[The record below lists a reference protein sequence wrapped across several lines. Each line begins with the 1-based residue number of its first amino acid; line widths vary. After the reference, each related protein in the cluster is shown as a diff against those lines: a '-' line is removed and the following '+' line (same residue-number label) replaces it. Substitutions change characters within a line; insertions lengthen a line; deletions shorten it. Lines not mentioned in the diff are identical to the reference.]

1 MPHIGNTMEATT
13 MEAKTDTRR
22 HLGAQAWREVFR
34 RFEGS
39 GDSVVG
45 FCKREGLNT
54 SSFHR
59 WRRRLMTT
67 TAAANSSQEPREAA
81 QRQSAVAS
89 FIEVGSMGA
98 ANEPAARL
106 EVRLELVWGLV
117 LQLDRG
123 RLCYT

>member
-1 MPHIGNTMEATT
+1 

-22 HLGAQAWREVFR
+22 HLSAQAWREVFG

-59 WRRRLMTT
+59 WRQRLAL
-67 TAAANSSQEPREAA
+67 TAKASTAPEPGGAT
-81 QRQSAVAS
+81 RQSAVAS
-89 FIEVGSMGA
+89 FIEMGPMA
-98 ANEPAARL
+98 AARAAAGRL
-106 EVRLELVWGLV
+106 EVRLDLGAGLV
-117 LQLDRG
+117 LHVVRG
-123 RLCYT
+123 

>member
-1 MPHIGNTMEATT
+1 MAFDNAPHGNTMEATT
-13 MEAKTDTRR
+13 MEAKTGTRR

-34 RFEGS
+34 RFDSS
-39 GDSVVG
+39 GDSAVG

-59 WRRRLMTT
+59 WRRRLTT
-67 TAAANSSQEPREAA
+67 TAAAANSSQEPREAA

-89 FIEVGSMGA
+89 FIEMGSMGT

-106 EVRLELVWGLV
+106 EVRLDLGAGLV
-117 LQLDRG
+117 LHVVRG
-123 RLCYT
+123 

>member
-1 MPHIGNTMEATT
+1 MEV
-13 MEAKTDTRR
+13 KTDTRR

-59 WRRRLMTT
+59 WRQRLATT
-67 TAAANSSQEPREAA
+67 PAAASSSQEPREAA
-81 QRQSAVAS
+81 RQSAVAS

-106 EVRLELVWGLV
+106 EVRLELGGGLV
-117 LQLDRG
+117 LQLVRG
-123 RLCYT
+123 

>member
-1 MPHIGNTMEATT
+1 
-13 MEAKTDTRR
+13 MEAKVGRRR
-22 HLGAQAWREVFR
+22 HLDVQSWCDVFR

-59 WRRRLMTT
+59 WRRRLTTT
-67 TAAANSSQEPREAA
+67 TAAAVSTSQEPREAA
-81 QRQSAVAS
+81 RQSETAN

-106 EVRLELVWGLV
+106 ELRLELGGGLV
-117 LQLDRG
+117 LQLVRG
-123 RLCYT
+123 

>member
-1 MPHIGNTMEATT
+1 MPDIGDTMEAVT
-13 MEAKTDTRR
+13 MEAKTGTRR
-22 HLGAQAWREVFR
+22 HLDVQAWREVFR
-34 RFEGS
+34 RFEDS
-39 GDSVVG
+39 GESVVG

-59 WRRRLMTT
+59 WRRRLTT

-89 FIEVGSMGA
+89 FIEMGSMGA

-106 EVRLELVWGLV
+106 EVRLELGGGLV
-117 LQLDRG
+117 LQLVRG
-123 RLCYT
+123 

>member
-13 MEAKTDTRR
+13 MEAKVGTRR
-22 HLGAQAWREVFR
+22 HLGTQAWREVFR
-34 RFEGS
+34 RFDGS

-59 WRRRLMTT
+59 WRRRLGTT
-67 TAAANSSQEPREAA
+67 TAATSASQEPGEAA
-81 QRQSAVAS
+81 RQSAVAS
-89 FIEVGSMGA
+89 FIEMGSMAGA

-106 EVRLELVWGLV
+106 EVRLELGAGLV
-117 LQLDRG
+117 LHVVRG
-123 RLCYT
+123 